1 MDIYQIAF
9 IGHRRICSHFDLEA
23 KIEQIVRNYIKEKDF
38 VECYVGRN
46 GDYDILAA
54 SAIKRAQNALGHENS
69 RLILVQPYPTRDDPY
84 YETFYDEICYP
95 IEGTTHPKAAI
106 TRRNQW
112 MVDQAKQLI
121 AFVEDTRTG
130 GASAALTYAQQKGVS
145 IINLATQK

>member
-54 SAIKRAQNALGHENS
+54 SAIKRAQRATGRQNS
-69 RLILVQPYPTRDDPY
+69 RLILVQPYPMKDDEY
-84 YETFYDEICYP
+84 YEDYYDELAYP
-95 IEGTTHPKAAI
+95 ISHHVHPKAAI
-106 TRRNQW
+106 TKRNQW
-112 MVDQAKQLI
+112 MIDHARLLI
-121 AFVEDTRTG
+121 AFVEAEKEG
-130 GASAALTYAQQKGVS
+130 GR
-145 IINLATQK
+145 